1 MYLRRRRKLRVV
13 SAVIIVLALGFF
25 LFGCADR
32 KATQVRN
39 SPAAGGEEYPLT
51 VADDMGRTVTLESRP
66 ERLVSLSPGN
76 TEILFALGLGDK
88 VVGVDDYSDYPPK
101 AAEVPK
107 VGGFSNP
114 NVEKIVALQPDLVLA
129 TNMHEQAVRR
139 LEEVGI
145 PVAVVSPKTVE
156 GVLESIEWIG
166 KMTGAG
172 EGAAR
177 LVADLRGRMQKVEAV
192 VKEIP
197 REKRPWVYY
206 EVYSDPLMTAGPQ
219 TLIGQLIELAGGRNI
234 AYDAQADYPEFS
246 VEAII
251 ERNPEVIIFP
261 QWHGSESLTVEQVKS
276 RNGWQQVRAI
286 KNNRVFGVDA
296 NIISRPG
303 PRIVEALEVLAKII
317 HPELFEEPAEP
328 SS

>member
-1 MYLRRRRKLRVV
+1 MYLRRRRKLQVV
-13 SAVIIVLALGFF
+13 SAVIIVLVLGFF

-66 ERLVSLSPGN
+66 ERLVSLAPGN

-145 PVAVVSPKTVE
+145 PVAVVSPKSVE
-156 GVLESIEWIG
+156 GVLQSIEWIG
-166 KMTGAG
+166 KMT
-172 EGAAR
+172 AADER
-177 LVADLRGRMQKVEAV
+177 AAELVTDLESRMRKVEAV
-192 VKEIP
+192 VEGIP
-197 REKRPWVYY
+197 QEKRPWVYY
-206 EVYSDPLMTAGPQ
+206 EVYSDPIMTAGPQ

>member
-1 MYLRRRRKLRVV
+1 
-13 SAVIIVLALGFF
+13 
-25 LFGCADR
+25 
-32 KATQVRN
+32 
-39 SPAAGGEEYPLT
+39 
-51 VADDMGRTVTLESRP
+51 
-66 ERLVSLSPGN
+66 
-76 TEILFALGLGDK
+76 
-88 VVGVDDYSDYPPK
+88 
-101 AAEVPK
+101 

-114 NVEKIVALQPDLVLA
+114 NVEKIVALKPDLVLA

-166 KMTGAG
+166 RLTATS

-177 LVADLRGRMQKVEAV
+177 LVADLKDRIKKVETV
-192 VKEIP
+192 VEKIP
-197 REKRPWVYY
+197 LEKRPWVYY

-219 TLIGQLIELAGGRNI
+219 TFIGQLIELAGGRNI
-234 AYDAQADYPEFS
+234 AYDAQTDYPEFS
-246 VEAII
+246 AEVII

-276 RNGWQQVRAI
+276 RSGWQEIRAV
-286 KNNRVFGVDA
+286 KNNRVFGVDV
-296 NIISRPG
+296 NIVFRPG
-303 PRIVEALEVLAKII
+303 PRIVDALELLARII
-317 HPELFEEPAEP
+317 HPDLFGEQKG

>member
-1 MYLRRRRKLRVV
+1 MELRGRGKLRVV
-13 SAVIIVLALGFF
+13 SALTAVLVLGLF
-25 LFGCADR
+25 LFGCSGRGAP
-32 KATQVRN
+32 Q
-39 SPAAGGEEYPLT
+39 GEEAAPAGAEGYPLT
-51 VADDMGRTVTLESRP
+51 VADDMGREITLKARP

-76 TEILFALGLGDK
+76 TEILFALGLGEK
-88 VVGVDDYSDYPPK
+88 VVGVDDYSDYPP
-101 AAEVPK
+101 AAAQVPK

-114 NVEKIVALQPDLVLA
+114 NVEKIVALKPDLVLA

-177 LVADLRGRMQKVEAV
+177 LVADLRGRMQRVEAV

-234 AYDAQADYPEFS
+234 AYDAQTDYPEFS
-246 VEAII
+246 AEAII
-251 ERNPEVIIFP
+251 ERDPEVIIFP

-276 RNGWQQVRAI
+276 RRGWQEIRAV
-286 KNNRVFGVDA
+286 KDNRVFGVDA
-296 NIISRPG
+296 NIVSRPG
-303 PRIVEALEVLAKII
+303 PRIVEALELLAQII
-317 HPELFEEPAEP
+317 HPELFREGTEPP
-328 SS
+328 S